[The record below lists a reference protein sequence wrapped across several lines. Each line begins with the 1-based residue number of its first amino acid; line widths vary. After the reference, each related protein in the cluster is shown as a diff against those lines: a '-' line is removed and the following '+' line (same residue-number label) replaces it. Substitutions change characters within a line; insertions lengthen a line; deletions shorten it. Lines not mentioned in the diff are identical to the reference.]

1 MAINT
6 VTKALRKLY
15 KSVTGEETNKNSP
28 TKIIS
33 DLADNWSGGGGGVLM
48 VHITAQP
55 DFSTNPP
62 TATYTSDK
70 TYEEVYNAYND
81 GKVVVVESDSL
92 SGVIFTKRS
101 NEDAFYSTFNTF
113 VQKIGVNAIIVQR
126 CFVLTA
132 NSSVILEENSI
143 KVATVS

>member
-1 MAINT
+1 MSVNT
-6 VTKALRKLY
+6 ITKALKKLF
-15 KSVTGEETNKNSP
+15 KTITGQDPVSNNP
-28 TKIIS
+28 TKLINE
-33 DLADNWSGGGGGVLM
+33 LADNWSGGGGGVLM

-62 TATYTSDK
+62 TVTYTSDK